1 MKHEKIEKLVSEYID
16 GELKKNI
23 ELVEEHLK
31 SCDECSQLVRVH
43 NLVRE
48 VMSEGM
54 VEVSPYIFTKV
65 QARIRERKMRQ
76 GVWDYV
82 IGFAREVA
90 IALVLI
96 FLLLLGIE
104 LISRGTQV
112 KIEEAVLGDTPSIQK
127 VMSSGGELTK
137 DEVLELTLTTNGDRK
152 K

>member
-1 MKHEKIEKLVSEYID
+1 MRHEKIKKLVSEYID

-48 VMSEGM
+48 VMSEGI
-54 VEVSPYIFTKV
+54 VEVSPYVFTKV
-65 QARIRERKMRQ
+65 QVRIRERKMRQ

-96 FLLLLGIE
+96 FLLLLGLE

>member
-1 MKHEKIEKLVSEYID
+1 MKHEKIKKLVSEYID

-31 SCDECSQLVRVH
+31 SCDECSQLVRLH

-96 FLLLLGIE
+96 FLLLLGLE

>member
-1 MKHEKIEKLVSEYID
+1 MKHEKIKKLISEYID

-65 QARIRERKMRQ
+65 QARIRERKMKQ

-96 FLLLLGIE
+96 FLLLLGLE

-112 KIEEAVLGDTPSIQK
+112 KIDEAVLGDTPSIQK

>member
-1 MKHEKIEKLVSEYID
+1 MKHEKIKKLVSEYID

-23 ELVEEHLK
+23 ELVKEHLK

-48 VMSEGM
+48 VMSEGV
-54 VEVSPYIFTKV
+54 VEVSPYVFTKV

-82 IGFAREVA
+82 IGFACEVA

-96 FLLLLGIE
+96 FLLLLGLE

>member
-1 MKHEKIEKLVSEYID
+1 MKHEKIKKLVSEYID

-65 QARIRERKMRQ
+65 QARIRERKMKQ

-96 FLLLLGIE
+96 FLLLLGLE

>member
-1 MKHEKIEKLVSEYID
+1 MKHEKIKKLVSEYID

-96 FLLLLGIE
+96 FLLLLGLE

>member
-1 MKHEKIEKLVSEYID
+1 MKHEKIKKLVSEYID

-54 VEVSPYIFTKV
+54 VEVSPYVFTKV
-65 QARIRERKMRQ
+65 QVRIRERKMRQ

-96 FLLLLGIE
+96 FLLLLGLE

>member
-23 ELVEEHLK
+23 ELVKEHLK

-65 QARIRERKMRQ
+65 QARIHERKMRQ

-82 IGFAREVA
+82 IGFAREVV

-96 FLLLLGIE
+96 FLLLLGLE

>member
-1 MKHEKIEKLVSEYID
+1 MKHEKIKKLVSEYID
-16 GELKKNI
+16 SELKKNI

-137 DEVLELTLTTNGDRK
+137 DEVLELTLTANEDRK

>member
-1 MKHEKIEKLVSEYID
+1 MRHEKIKKLVSEYID

-96 FLLLLGIE
+96 FLLLLGLE

>member
-1 MKHEKIEKLVSEYID
+1 MKHEKIKKLVSEYID

-54 VEVSPYIFTKV
+54 VEVSPYVFTKV
-65 QARIRERKMRQ
+65 QVRIRERKMRQ

-96 FLLLLGIE
+96 FLLLLGLE

-137 DEVLELTLTTNGDRK
+137 DEVLELTLTANEDRK

>member
-96 FLLLLGIE
+96 FLLLLGLE

>member
-1 MKHEKIEKLVSEYID
+1 MKHEKIKKLVSEYID

-76 GVWDYV
+76 GLWDYV

-96 FLLLLGIE
+96 FLLLLGLE

>member
-1 MKHEKIEKLVSEYID
+1 MKHEKIKKLVSEYID

>member
-1 MKHEKIEKLVSEYID
+1 MRHEKIKKLVSEYID

-23 ELVEEHLK
+23 ELVEVHLK

-96 FLLLLGIE
+96 FLLLLGLE

>member
-1 MKHEKIEKLVSEYID
+1 MKHEKIKKLVSEYID

-65 QARIRERKMRQ
+65 QVRIRERKMRQ

-96 FLLLLGIE
+96 FLLLLGLE

>member
-1 MKHEKIEKLVSEYID
+1 MKHEKIKKLVSEYID

-48 VMSEGM
+48 VKSEGM

-65 QARIRERKMRQ
+65 QARIRERKMKQ

-96 FLLLLGIE
+96 FLLLLGLE

>member
-1 MKHEKIEKLVSEYID
+1 MRHEKIKKLVSEYID

-48 VMSEGM
+48 FMSEGM

-96 FLLLLGIE
+96 FLLLLGLE

>member
-1 MKHEKIEKLVSEYID
+1 MRHEKIKKLVSEYID

-48 VMSEGM
+48 VMSEGV
-54 VEVSPYIFTKV
+54 VEVSPYVFTKV
-65 QARIRERKMRQ
+65 QVRIRERKMRQ

-96 FLLLLGIE
+96 FLLLLGLE

-137 DEVLELTLTTNGDRK
+137 DEILELTLTTNGDRK

>member
-1 MKHEKIEKLVSEYID
+1 
-16 GELKKNI
+16 
-23 ELVEEHLK
+23 
-31 SCDECSQLVRVH
+31 
-43 NLVRE
+43 
-48 VMSEGM
+48 MSEGM

-96 FLLLLGIE
+96 FLLLLGLE

>member
-1 MKHEKIEKLVSEYID
+1 MKHEKIKKLVSEYID

-31 SCDECSQLVRVH
+31 SCDECSQLVRLH

-48 VMSEGM
+48 VMSEGI

-65 QARIRERKMRQ
+65 LARIRERKLKQ

-82 IGFAREVA
+82 IGFAREIA
-90 IALVLI
+90 IALVFI
-96 FLLLLGIE
+96 FLLLLGFE
-104 LISRGTQV
+104 LISRGTRV
-112 KIEEAVLGDTPSIQK
+112 RIEEAVLGDTPSIQK

-137 DEVLELTLTTNGDRK
+137 DEVLELTLTINGDRK